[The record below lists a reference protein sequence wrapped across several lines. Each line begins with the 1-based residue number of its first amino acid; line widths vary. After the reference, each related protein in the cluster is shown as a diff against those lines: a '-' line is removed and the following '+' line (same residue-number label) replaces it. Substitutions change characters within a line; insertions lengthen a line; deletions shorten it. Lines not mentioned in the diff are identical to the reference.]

1 MWNFWNLCVFIIF
14 LSIIIIRFYQVLP
27 RRHSRHSRHSRSYN
41 KLNNKKPPFK
51 TCIVLGSGG
60 HTMEMLQL
68 LKGVDFNSLY
78 RPRKYI
84 VTGSDIL
91 SSEKARNFESHK
103 GNVENVDYI
112 IQLVPRS
119 REVGQSW
126 ITTPFSVLKSLIAC
140 IRIIL
145 FDLPDLVICNG
156 PGSCIPVCVI
166 SYIPRFFG
174 IKWIKL
180 IYVESFARV
189 KTLSLSGKLLISFV
203 DRFIV
208 QWPYL
213 TQKYPQAEYKGI
225 LV

>member
-1 MWNFWNLCVFIIF
+1 
-14 LSIIIIRFYQVLP
+14 
-27 RRHSRHSRHSRSYN
+27 
-41 KLNNKKPPFK
+41 
-51 TCIVLGSGG
+51 
-60 HTMEMLQL
+60 MEMLQL

-84 VTGSDIL
+84 VTEGDIL

-103 GNVENVDYI
+103 GNVENVDFI

-156 PGSCIPVCVI
+156 PGSCIPVCII
-166 SYIPRFFG
+166 SYIPR
-174 IKWIKL
+174 L

-189 KTLSLSGKLLISFV
+189 KTLSLSGKLLLNFV